1 MAGLWNKKFD
11 HTNGE
16 TRVCKYCGISFHTM
30 KPRYSCNACLNIKQ
44 KVIEQKKRSKYEKK
58 ENYPFDTK
66 THAAGRRFCS
76 IRTATSNAWKEYN
89 KTGNKEVITQH
100 YDKQLK
106 EIEENGILKWILDR
120 RDKESNEAKQSKS
133 RKNITKDYPNHHDY
147 YEY

>member
-16 TRVCKYCGISFHTM
+16 TRQCKECGISFHTM
-30 KPRYSCNACLNIKQ
+30 KPRYSCNPCLNAKQ
-44 KVIEQKKRSKYEKK
+44 KIIEQRKRSKYEKK
-58 ENYPFDTK
+58 AVYPFDTR

-76 IRTATSNAWKEYN
+76 IRTAISKAWKEYN
-89 KTGNKEVITQH
+89 KTGDRSIITQH

-133 RKNITKDYPNHHDY
+133 RKNIIKDYPSHHDY